1 MTPQIRHILKA
12 VTLVSLLLAMLV
24 PTVAEAQL
32 LWHRD
37 RTKRG
42 LPNLPKY
49 DRKLFH
55 FGFTLGMNFS
65 DFVVGQRDEIN
76 SADTVYVTESVSQ
89 PGFNLGIVSD
99 LRIGRYFNLRFIP
112 GIAFVGRKMEYTQLV
127 DDTIP
132 TVTTKPTES
141 VFFDFPLYF
150 KFKSRRLGNFRAYL
164 LAGGKFSI
172 DMSSQEKVEDTEEQL
187 LKLKKYDYTYDMG
200 VGADFYLEYFKLG
213 IEAKVSFG
221 LNNFLVDD
229 GTIYSNSIK
238 SLNSKTFL
246 LSFYFE

>member
-1 MTPQIRHILKA
+1 MASQTRHIIRVFALM
-12 VTLVSLLLAMLV
+12 SLLLLMLA

-55 FGFTLGMNFS
+55 FGFTLGVNFS
-65 DFVVGQRDEIN
+65 DFVVGQRDQT
-76 SADTVYVTESVSQ
+76 SSQDTVYVAESVSQ
-89 PGFNLGIVSD
+89 PGFNLGIVTD
-99 LRIGRYFNLRFIP
+99 LRVGRYFNLRFIP
-112 GIAFVGRKMEYTQLV
+112 GIAFVGRKMDYTQLV

-132 TVTTKPTES
+132 IVTTKPTES

-150 KFKSRRLGNFRAYL
+150 KFKSRRLGNFRAYI
-164 LAGGKFSI
+164 LAGGKFRI
-172 DMSSQEKVEDTEEQL
+172 DMSSQEKVEDTKEQL
-187 LKLKKYDYTYDMG
+187 LKLKKFDYTYDMG
-200 VGADFYLEYFKLG
+200 VGADFYLEFFKLG

>member
-1 MTPQIRHILKA
+1 MGIWSKHIVK
-12 VTLVSLLLAMLV
+12 VITLTTILLALLA
-24 PTVAEAQL
+24 PHAAEAQL
-32 LWHRD
+32 LWHRAK
-37 RTKRG
+37 TKKG

-49 DRKLFH
+49 DRRLFH
-55 FGFTLGMNFS
+55 FGFTLGMNIS
-65 DFVVGQRDEIN
+65 DFVVDHRDDLSELD
-76 SADTVYVTESVSQ
+76 SVLVVESSRQ

-99 LRIGRYFNLRFIP
+99 LRMGRYFNLRFIP
-112 GIAFVGRKMEYTQLV
+112 GISFVGRKMDYTIAYE
-127 DDTIP
+127 DTLSY
-132 TVTTKPTES
+132 VVTKPTES

-150 KFKSRRLGNFRAYL
+150 KFKSRRLHNFRAYV

-172 DMSSQEKVEDTEEQL
+172 DMSSQEKIKDDEEQL

-200 VGADFYLEYFKLG
+200 VGADFYLEYFKFG
-213 IEAKVSFG
+213 IEAKVAFG

-229 GTIYSNSIK
+229 GSIFTESIK

>member
-1 MTPQIRHILKA
+1 MSSQVRHILRA
-12 VTLVSLLLAMLV
+12 FALVSLLLILLA

-55 FGFTLGMNFS
+55 FGFTLGMNVS
-65 DFVVGQRDEIN
+65 DFVVGARDVVTD
-76 SADTVYVTESVSQ
+76 SDTVFVAESVSQ

-99 LRIGRYFNLRFIP
+99 LRLGRYFNLRFIP
-112 GIAFVGRKMEYTQLV
+112 GIAFVGRQMEYTQLV

-132 TVTTKPTES
+132 SVTTKPTES

-150 KFKSRRLGNFRAYL
+150 KFKSRRLGNFRAYI

-172 DMSSQEKVEDTEEQL
+172 DMASQEEIDDGEEQL

-200 VGADFYLEYFKLG
+200 VGADFYLEFFKLG
-213 IEAKVSFG
+213 IEAKVAFG
-221 LNNFLVDD
+221 LNNFLVED
-229 GTIYSNSIK
+229 GSIYTTSIK
-238 SLNSKTFL
+238 SLQSKTFL